1 MSAAT
6 GSRVPPESSKH
17 SRTVRPTVAPGL
29 GLISTRRQPSD
40 SATSGRGGDDCDD
53 GDDGDVPLEDGIV
66 LVVVTA
72 E

>member
-40 SATSGRGGDDCDD
+40 SATSGSAAGG
-53 GDDGDVPLEDGIV
+53 GGGGVDVRVEGGTV

>member
-17 SRTVRPTVAPGL
+17 SRTDRPTVAPGL

-40 SATSGRGGDDCDD
+40 SATSGSAGGGGDD
-53 GDDGDVPLEDGIV
+53 VRLEGVTV

>member
-17 SRTVRPTVAPGL
+17 SRTDRPTVAPGL

-40 SATSGRGGDDCDD
+40 SATSGRGGDDGD
-53 GDDGDVPLEDGIV
+53 DDGDVPLDDGIV

>member
-40 SATSGRGGDDCDD
+40 SATSGSAAGG
-53 GDDGDVPLEDGIV
+53 GGVDVRVEGGTV
-66 LVVVTA
+66 FVVVTA